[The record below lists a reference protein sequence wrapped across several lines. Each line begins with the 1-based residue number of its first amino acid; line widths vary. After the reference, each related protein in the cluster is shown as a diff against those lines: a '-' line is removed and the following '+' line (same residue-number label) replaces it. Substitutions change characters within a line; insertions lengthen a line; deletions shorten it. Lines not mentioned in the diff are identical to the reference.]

1 LSVGLARKGF
11 KVFVSCES
19 SFFRL
24 HPYSTYKNV
33 NLVFFPIINSVR
45 VLGEFIYD
53 TLAIIWASLKVDI
66 IYMLGYAS
74 VTSLIIPKLLGKV
87 VIVNVD
93 GLEWKRRKF
102 HPILQFILKGFEK
115 ITTRIANYIVVDS
128 INIGDYYKKTYN
140 INPIYIPNGV
150 KKIDPF
156 PSVSDKFN
164 LKDGE
169 YYLVVARLE
178 PENNIDLIIKGFIES
193 KSSKKLIIVGGTKKT
208 DYIKDLFKLTRNEEN
223 ILFVGGIYDKKIL
236 MTLRFYCFAYIHGH
250 EVGGTNPSLLEAL
263 SNRNVT
269 LAYDVSYNREVAKDS
284 AFYFKTSGDLA
295 ASIYKLEN
303 SPELY
308 EQMKNYAFS
317 NYLENYE
324 VSNMVVSFERLL
336 EIIIK

>member
-1 LSVGLARKGF
+1 LSVGLASKGF
-11 KVFVSCES
+11 EVFVSCES

-33 NLVFFPIINSVR
+33 NIVFFPIINSVR

-93 GLEWKRRKF
+93 GLEWKRKKF

-115 ITTRIANYIVVDS
+115 ITTRIANYVVVDS
-128 INIGDYYKKTYN
+128 YNIGDYYKKTYN
-140 INPIYIPNGV
+140 ITPIYIPNGV
-150 KKIDPF
+150 RKIDPF
-156 PSVSDKFN
+156 PSISDKFN
-164 LKDGE
+164 LNDGE

-208 DYIKDLFKLTRNEEN
+208 DYIKDLFKITRDEGN
-223 ILFVGGIYDKKIL
+223 ILFVGGIYDKKLL

-284 AFYFKTSGDLA
+284 ALYFKTSGDLA
-295 ASIYKLEN
+295 SSINKLES
-303 SPELY
+303 SPGLY
-308 EQMKNYAFS
+308 EQMKKSAFS

-336 EIIIK
+336 KIII